1 MTQLTDNIRRA
12 AALIDRARC
21 VVALAGAGLSAGSG
35 IPTYRGP
42 GGLWTQ
48 HGTPPLLSYQ
58 EFASDPAAWWQ
69 KRLDA
74 EVDPS
79 HPVYQMK
86 QAVDRAVP
94 NAGHLALAEME
105 RRGIL
110 RCVITQNV
118 DDLQNAAG
126 SKAVLEIHGNRNR
139 LRCLQCGLRFPRSD
153 FEATLSHH
161 PDPLPGSP
169 EPLPSH
175 PEPSSH
181 HPEPVEGAGLVNA
194 PPLCRE
200 CGGILKLDTVMF
212 GEPIPQDTLQ
222 ACREAAEQSDCMLL
236 VGTSGTVNPAARL
249 PLVAKE
255 RGATLIEVNPEQ
267 TPLTQWCDLA
277 LAGPADA
284 ILPQLLH
291 SI

>member
-1 MTQLTDNIRRA
+1 MTNSSKLADDIHQA
-12 AALIDRARC
+12 AALIARARY

-35 IPTYRGP
+35 IPTYRGS

-58 EFASDPAAWWQ
+58 EFASDTAAWWR
-69 KRLDA
+69 KRLAA
-74 EVDPS
+74 EVDQS

-86 QAVDRAVP
+86 QAVDRAAP
-94 NAGHLALAEME
+94 NAGHLALVELE

-118 DDLQNAAG
+118 DNLQTAAG
-126 SKAVLEIHGNRNR
+126 SRAVLEIHGNRNR
-139 LRCLQCGLRFPRSD
+139 LRCLQCGLRFHRSD
-153 FEATLSHH
+153 FEAQLSDH
-161 PDPLPGSP
+161 
-169 EPLPSH
+169 
-175 PEPSSH
+175 SSLAN
-181 HPEPVEGAGLVNA
+181 G
-194 PPLCRE
+194 PPLCGE
-200 CGGILKLDTVMF
+200 CGGVLKLDTVMF

-222 ACREAAEQSDCMLL
+222 ACREAAERCDCMLL

-249 PLVAKE
+249 PLVARE
-255 RGATLIEVNPEQ
+255 RGASLIEINPEPTSL
-267 TPLTQWCDLA
+267 TPWCDVVLT
-277 LAGPADA
+277 GPAGA

>member
-1 MTQLTDNIRRA
+1 MTPPPDNVRRA
-12 AALIDRARC
+12 ADLIDRAGY

-35 IPTYRGP
+35 IPTYRGA

-58 EFASDPAAWWQ
+58 EFASDPADWWRR
-69 KRLDA
+69 RLAA
-74 EVDPS
+74 EEDPS

-94 NAGHLALAEME
+94 NAGHLALAELE

-126 SKAVLEIHGNRNR
+126 SRAVLEIHGNRNR
-139 LRCLQCGLRFPRSD
+139 LRCTGCGLRLPR
-153 FEATLSHH
+153 AAH
-161 PDPLPGSP
+161 PG
-169 EPLPSH
+169 
-175 PEPSSH
+175 
-181 HPEPVEGAGLVNA
+181 PVESTPFYRE
-194 PPLCRE
+194 PPTCAS
-200 CGGILKLDTVMF
+200 CGGVLKLDTVMF
-212 GEPIPQDTLQ
+212 GEPIPQDTLI
-222 ACREAAEQSDCMLL
+222 ACREAAERCDCMLL

-255 RGATLIEVNPEQ
+255 RGASLIEINPEATSL
-267 TPLTQWCDLA
+267 TPWCDIA
-277 LAGPADA
+277 LVGAADD

>member
-1 MTQLTDNIRRA
+1 MNELAGEIKQS
-12 AALIDRARC
+12 AALISRARY

-35 IPTYRGP
+35 IPTYRGA

-58 EFASDPAAWWQ
+58 EFAADPAAWWQ

-94 NAGHLALAEME
+94 NAGHLALAELE
-105 RRGIL
+105 RRGKL

-118 DDLQNAAG
+118 DNLHAAAG
-126 SKAVLEIHGNRNR
+126 SRAVLEIHGNRNR
-139 LRCLQCGLRFPRSD
+139 LRCLQCGLRFRRSD
-153 FEATLSHH
+153 FEAQFS
-161 PDPLPGSP
+161 DR
-169 EPLPSH
+169 
-175 PEPSSH
+175 SSLAI
-181 HPEPVEGAGLVNA
+181 G
-194 PPLCRE
+194 PPLCGE

-222 ACREAAEQSDCMLL
+222 ACREAAERCDCMLL

-249 PLVAKE
+249 PLVAQE
-255 RGATLIEVNPEQ
+255 RGATLVEVNPEPTSL
-267 TPLTQWCDLA
+267 TPWCDVVLT
-277 LAGPADA
+277 GPADD
-284 ILPQLLH
+284 ILPRLLNRL
-291 SI
+291 